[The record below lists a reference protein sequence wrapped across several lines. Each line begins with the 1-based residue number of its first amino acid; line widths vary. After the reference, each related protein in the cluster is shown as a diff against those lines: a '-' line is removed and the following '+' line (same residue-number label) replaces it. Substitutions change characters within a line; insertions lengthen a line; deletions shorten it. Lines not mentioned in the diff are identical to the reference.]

1 MPNSRILGRDW
12 FELTVAPIAKKISEN
27 SVRDFMVVLLR
38 DVCDMM
44 LLNAALKIK

>member
-1 MPNSRILGRDW
+1 M
-12 FELTVAPIAKKISEN
+12 TVAPIAKKIIEN

-44 LLNAALKIK
+44 LLNAALKIKWLSECKVLAVRGI